1 MLHNK
6 VQREGID
13 KDPALFEAGLLTLND
28 YVCLS
33 KRLRPMGGGPA
44 VYAFAKI
51 INGEIMVRLPANIEH
66 LI

>member
-1 MLHNK
+1 MIYRVQQFLHKK

-33 KRLRPMGGGPA
+33 KRLDPIGGGLRYMPSP
-44 VYAFAKI
+44 
-51 INGEIMVRLPANIEH
+51 R
-66 LI
+66 